1 MIQIPALVT
10 FANQKGGVGKTTL
23 CVLFAHYLVAKGVR
37 VRVFDCDAQLS
48 IYRRRM
54 ADVDRYGQ
62 DAVTFPVEKCKFDNL
77 EQVRALLGEAFNNQ
91 DYDVTLI
98 DTPGNVTDKNTA
110 TLLTN
115 SDILA
120 IPFHYDKTTLSST
133 SLFIIGL
140 EKHKRNL
147 AKPMRTNLFLI
158 PNLHDGRV
166 GTRDELKLWDEAR
179 DTYSRYGTVTP
190 KVSRKAD
197 MERYSTVMFF
207 DQQAKLV
214 IPVFDKIYYDMFDTL
229 DPIRKTEK
237 SESEQKNPD
246 TPTLIEMMH
255 DLAEK
260 PMSGIEQDD
269 KPETVITDNNE
280 NPEQ

>member
-62 DAVTFPVEKCKFDNL
+62 DAVTFPVEKCRFDNL
-77 EQVRALLGEAFNNQ
+77 EQVRALLDEAFNNK

-115 SDILA
+115 SDILV

-147 AKPMRTNLFLI
+147 AKPTRTNLFLI

-260 PMSGIEQDD
+260 TTSGIEKDD
-269 KPETVITDNNE
+269 IPETVITDK
-280 NPEQ
+280 Q

>member
-1 MIQIPALVT
+1 MIQLPALVT

-23 CVLFAHYLVAKGVR
+23 CVLFAHYLVMKGVR
-37 VRVFDCDAQLS
+37 VRVFDCDRQLS
-48 IYRRRM
+48 IYRRRL
-54 ADVDRYGQ
+54 ADVERYGQ
-62 DAVTFPVEKCKFDNL
+62 EAVTFPVEKSPLESL
-77 EQVRALLGEAFNNQ
+77 EQVRELLKEAFNNR
-91 DYDVTLI
+91 DFDVTLI
-98 DTPGNVTDKNTA
+98 DTPGNVTDRNTA

-140 EKHKRNL
+140 ERHKRSL

-166 GTRDELKLWDEAR
+166 GTREELKLWDEAR

-214 IPVFDKIYYDMFDTL
+214 TPVFDKIYYDMFDTL
-229 DPIRKTEK
+229 DAIRKSDK
-237 SESEQKNPD
+237 AESEQRNPD
-246 TPTLIEMMH
+246 IPTLSEMMH
-255 DLAEK
+255 DLTDKKETDD
-260 PMSGIEQDD
+260 QTDD
-269 KPETVITDNNE
+269 KPETVKSDNNAK
-280 NPEQ
+280 PEQ